1 LFLLTFEKSI
11 VENVKFIVFSFFI
24 LVTFFSY
31 SQSFRFVKKE
41 DVRKKILGK
50 TVSTALNFCHKKL
63 NKFSDFIIVD
73 TTFETILIRQT
84 VTDSIQKIDFTK
96 EQVRNKIESNIRLI
110 ERMRLNMAWYP
121 LKKEI
126 YEKEISL
133 LDEDVLRLTSE
144 IEKLTTIRLG
154 LLETPN
160 MEEIDYYKVTFIG
173 DSKNSRGEN
182 MFWYTTIL
190 YEPNGQIKIAN
201 FEP

>member
-1 LFLLTFEKSI
+1 MFLLTFEKSI

-24 LVTFFSY
+24 FVTFFSY

-96 EQVRNKIESNIRLI
+96 ELVRNKIESNIRLI

-144 IEKLTTIRLG
+144 IERLTTIRLG

-173 DSKNSRGEN
+173 DSKNPSGES

>member
-11 VENVKFIVFSFFI
+11 VENVKFIVFSFFLFI
-24 LVTFFSY
+24 TLFSY

-73 TTFETILIRQT
+73 TTFETVLIKQT
-84 VTDSIQKIDFTK
+84 VADSIQKIDFTK

-144 IEKLTTIRLG
+144 IERLTTIRLG

-173 DSKNSRGEN
+173 DSKNPRGES

>member
-24 LVTFFSY
+24 FVTFFSY

-144 IEKLTTIRLG
+144 IERLTTIRLG

-173 DSKNSRGEN
+173 DSKNPSGES

>member
-1 LFLLTFEKSI
+1 MRFLLF
-11 VENVKFIVFSFFI
+11 VFLILISSSF
-24 LVTFFSY
+24 Y
-31 SQSFRFVKKE
+31 SQSFRFAKKE

-50 TVSTALNFCHKKL
+50 TVTSALNFCNKKL
-63 NKFSDFIIVD
+63 DKFTNFIIVD
-73 TTFETILIRQT
+73 TTFETILVKQT
-84 VTDSIQKIDFTK
+84 VSDSIQKIDFLK
-96 EQVRNKIESNIRLI
+96 DQVRNKIESNIRLI
-110 ERMRLNMAWYP
+110 ERIRLNMAWYP

-144 IEKLTTIRLG
+144 IEKLTSIRLS

-173 DSKNSRGEN
+173 DSKNPRGEN
-182 MFWYTTIL
+182 MFWYITIF
-190 YEPNGQIKIAN
+190 YDTNGQIKIVN

>member
-1 LFLLTFEKSI
+1 MFLLTFEKSI

-24 LVTFFSY
+24 FVTFFSY

-96 EQVRNKIESNIRLI
+96 EQ
-110 ERMRLNMAWYP
+110 
-121 LKKEI
+121 
-126 YEKEISL
+126 
-133 LDEDVLRLTSE
+133 TS
-144 IEKLTTIRLG
+144 
-154 LLETPN
+154 
-160 MEEIDYYKVTFIG
+160 
-173 DSKNSRGEN
+173 
-182 MFWYTTIL
+182 
-190 YEPNGQIKIAN
+190 
-201 FEP
+201 

>member
-1 LFLLTFEKSI
+1 MFLLTFEKSI

-24 LVTFFSY
+24 FVTFFSY

-73 TTFETILIRQT
+73 TTFETVLIKQT
-84 VTDSIQKIDFTK
+84 VADSIQKIDFIK

-144 IEKLTTIRLG
+144 IERLTTIRLG

-173 DSKNSRGEN
+173 DSKNPSGES

>member
-1 LFLLTFEKSI
+1 MFLLTFGKSI
-11 VENVKFIVFSFFI
+11 VGNVRFI
-24 LVTFFSY
+24 LLPFFVFITINSY

-50 TVSTALNFCHKKL
+50 TVTTAHNFCNKKL
-63 NKFSDFIIVD
+63 VNFSNFIIVD
-73 TTFETILIRQT
+73 TLFETILVKQT
-84 VTDSIQKIDFTK
+84 VYDSIQKIDFTK

-121 LKKEI
+121 LKKEV
-126 YEKEISL
+126 YEKEISI

-144 IEKLTTIRLG
+144 IERLTTIRLA
-154 LLETPN
+154 LQETPN

-173 DSKNSRGEN
+173 DSKNPKGEG

>member
-1 LFLLTFEKSI
+1 MFLLTFEKSI

-24 LVTFFSY
+24 FVTFFSY

-144 IEKLTTIRLG
+144 IERLTTIRLG

-173 DSKNSRGEN
+173 DSKNPSGES